1 VSNDQR
7 ADNGLLGVEYG
18 EVEGELIGNGIVH
31 CLSLINN
38 LEVNE
43 QVLYARMI
51 DIEQSTLIE

>member
-1 VSNDQR
+1 MDR
-7 ADNGLLGVEYG
+7 
-18 EVEGELIGNGIVH
+18 ELIGNGVVR

-38 LEVNE
+38 LEVSE